1 MGAPTS
7 PDQDFDDNLTGIFS
21 DEEENNSPKFTR
33 IKTMRQKNDNVQMQD
48 VNQVKNLIGSNV
60 NTINSFEEIN
70 MMDPF
75 PEEKN

>member
-1 MGAPTS
+1 
-7 PDQDFDDNLTGIFS
+7 
-21 DEEENNSPKFTR
+21 
-33 IKTMRQKNDNVQMQD
+33 MQD